1 MSAMNDATMKAKEWF
16 DSLQPRERRIV
27 VAGAVIVAIMFLYLL
42 IWDPLVSK
50 INSLE
55 KSNQENQ
62 KLITWMEQS
71 AAEVQKLQ
79 AKINAGRPMNRSKGQ
94 SLLGIIDR
102 TAKQAKLNN
111 SMSKVQPDGKN
122 GAKVW
127 LEDVS
132 FNDMIKWLE
141 QLQRREGIH
150 IDTTV
155 IERRDTSGLVNA
167 RLDLQGAG

>member
-1 MSAMNDATMKAKEWF
+1 MNAVENATAKAKEWF
-16 DSLQPRERRIV
+16 DNLQPRERRFL
-27 VAGAVIVAIMFLYLL
+27 VAGAAVVIVMFLYLI
-42 IWDPLVSK
+42 IWDPLVSN
-50 INSLE
+50 INSLK

-102 TAKQAKLNN
+102 TAKQAKLSKN
-111 SMSKVQPDGKN
+111 MAKVQPDGKDR
-122 GAKVW
+122 AKVW

-132 FNDMIKWLE
+132 FNDMIQWLE
-141 QLQRREGIH
+141 QLQRREGIR